1 MMMSD
6 RDLSTRW
13 FKEVLF
19 PSAKYWEEPETGDW
33 LYELGHIC
41 MR

>member
-1 MMMSD
+1 MILD

-19 PSAKYWEEPETGDW
+19 VLAKYWEEHKQGIGYTS
-33 LYELGHIC
+33 YSTSV
-41 MR
+41 